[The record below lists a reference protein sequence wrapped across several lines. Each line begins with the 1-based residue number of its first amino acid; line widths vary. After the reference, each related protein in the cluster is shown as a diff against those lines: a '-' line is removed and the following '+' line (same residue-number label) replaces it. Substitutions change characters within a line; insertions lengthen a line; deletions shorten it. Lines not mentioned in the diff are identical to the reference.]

1 MERSEILRHIDH
13 TALAPSVT
21 QAQIGEL
28 CEQAME
34 WKTAS
39 VCIPPNF
46 VAWAYHHF
54 PGLNL
59 CTVIGFPLGYH
70 TTAAKLYEA
79 RQAIA
84 NGADELDMVVN
95 LGDVKSGLFD
105 CVTSEIRLMKQT
117 AGDRILKVIVE
128 TCELTDAEKCA
139 LCRCV
144 TEGGA
149 DYIKTSTGFGKA
161 GAQLSDIILFRREIG
176 AAVKIK
182 AAGGIRSREAME
194 AFLAAGCD
202 RIGTSS
208 AKVLFNE

>member
-105 CVTSEIRLMKQT
+105 CVTSEIRLMKHCLLYT
-117 AGDRILKVIVE
+117 SASMNVKYVIIGHSERRTYFGE
-128 TCELTDAEKCA
+128 TDVTVNKRVRAA
-139 LCRCV
+139 L
-144 TEGGA
+144 
-149 DYIKTSTGFGKA
+149 D
-161 GAQLSDIILFRREIG
+161 LSLIHI
-176 AAVKIK
+176 
-182 AAGGIRSREAME
+182 
-194 AFLAAGCD
+194 
-202 RIGTSS
+202 
-208 AKVLFNE
+208 